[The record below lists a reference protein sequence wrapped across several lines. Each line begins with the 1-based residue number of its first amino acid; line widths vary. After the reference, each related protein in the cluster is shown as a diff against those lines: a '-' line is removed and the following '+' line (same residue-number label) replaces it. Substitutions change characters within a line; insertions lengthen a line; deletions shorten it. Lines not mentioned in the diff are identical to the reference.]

1 MGLWVFYCLVGLH
14 TLLLKWNAN
23 FKSSSLKGFLDK
35 FFDLC
40 REYQQIP
47 PQKMAEILRE
57 YADRLDE
64 HDNDR
69 PLADLIEG
77 VKRR

>member
-1 MGLWVFYCLVGLH
+1 MGFLVFYCLVGLH

-23 FKSSSLKGFLDK
+23 FYIFFNKDFLDN

-40 REYQQIP
+40 REYKQEIP
-47 PQKMAEILRE
+47 PQKITEILRE

-64 HDNDR
+64 W
-69 PLADLIEG
+69 
-77 VKRR
+77 